1 MHFYLPHHCLAC
13 LLTHIKFPSHY
24 SFQISQYRS
33 RIVSVSFFLSRAASK
48 PYFLHHK
55 SDKPHRSILHRELAI
70 AYRLSPG
77 ISPSSDITQTC
88 RSRTTHLHS
97 HSGCLATPLFVVRH
111 SYAQRELIYLA
122 RPTLPAAMRFFPY
135 FDFLGDDSIQKV
147 MSDPPQVPAGDDSN
161 SQYAQIFGAFGA
173 VLGYIGAEAATAV
186 TFERL
191 LWPQRTFSNFQ
202 WRSVPT
208 MALFMPMGGPMHKV
222 ALAVLDRMFS
232 HGLMKGP
239 HQGHMLGT
247 SFFPE
252 QGWTYTMHDDCDGH
266 KAHTEPLR
274 NCIWARALSQ
284 IPMLAAESSR
294 RSQSPGQI
302 EKGAPASPQVLRAR
316 VAVSHLTFS
325 KATDEDKRLGL
336 PFVWEDTK
344 TPSPRVF
351 LAILTSELIGIAV
364 VIGVFCVF
372 RSLWA
377 LLWLLPL
384 FVRLVSAVSALHREK
399 LISAISSST
408 ASDPSAKFEVH
419 CPRSEGNFMLLSG
432 PPALVLQFFRHYGH
446 PRRDRVREVV
456 QLLCVIVLGCQFPI
470 ELLCSMIWMPIEIQ
484 YVWLTYYLWVVIT
497 MHITRYCCI
506 GHSATTEAKIAQAFA
521 GQVRGSGV
529 PASAREG
536 SILFGHQSDGP
547 QTLRVDLSVTYH
559 DRNQDGR
566 DRMAEL
572 LEGSTGDSRL

>member
-1 MHFYLPHHCLAC
+1 MN
-13 LLTHIKFPSHY
+13 
-24 SFQISQYRS
+24 
-33 RIVSVSFFLSRAASK
+33 
-48 PYFLHHK
+48 
-55 SDKPHRSILHRELAI
+55 
-70 AYRLSPG
+70 
-77 ISPSSDITQTC
+77 
-88 RSRTTHLHS
+88 
-97 HSGCLATPLFVVRH
+97 
-111 SYAQRELIYLA
+111 
-122 RPTLPAAMRFFPY
+122 
-135 FDFLGDDSIQKV
+135 
-147 MSDPPQVPAGDDSN
+147 DPPQVPAGDGSD
-161 SQYAQIFGAFGA
+161 SQYAQVFGAFGA

-222 ALAVLDRMFS
+222 ALSVLDRMFS
-232 HGLMKGP
+232 HGLFKGP

-252 QGWTYTMHDDCDGH
+252 QGWTYTMHGDCGEH

-274 NCIWARALSQ
+274 NCIWARAISQ
-284 IPMLAAESSR
+284 IPMLAA
-294 RSQSPGQI
+294 QSPGASESPGQM

-325 KATDEDKRLGL
+325 RATPADKASGL

-351 LAILTSELIGIAV
+351 LAILTSELTGFAV
-364 VIGVFCVF
+364 ALGVFCVF
-372 RSLWA
+372 RSPWA

-384 FVRLVSAVSALHREK
+384 FVRLISACCTLHREQ
-399 LISAISSST
+399 LISTISS
-408 ASDPSAKFEVH
+408 AAAADPSANFEVH

-456 QLLCVIVLGCQFPI
+456 QFICVIVLGCQFPI
-470 ELLCSMIWMPIEIQ
+470 ELLCSMIWMPPKIQ
-484 YVWLTYYLWVVIT
+484 YVWLTYYLYVVIT
-497 MHITRYCCI
+497 MHITRYCYI

-521 GQVRGSGV
+521 GQVRGGIV

-536 SILFGHQSDGP
+536 SILFGHQRDGS

-559 DRNQDGR
+559 DRNQDGKN
-566 DRMAEL
+566 RMEEL
-572 LEGSTGDSRL
+572 LERATGDSRL